1 MPRTNTLAYF
11 AGGSMANKDI
21 DTLKARPQSLS
32 ERNEIGGVQVQD
44 RTLGAEIDELQRWK

>member
-1 MPRTNTLAYF
+1 
-11 AGGSMANKDI
+11 MANKDI